1 MADVLLIDDIQ
12 FIGGKISTQEE
23 FFHTFETLFQSH
35 KQIVLS
41 SDRPPK
47 EIKTLEDRLRSRF
60 ESGLLA
66 DIQPPDFETR
76 IAIIRRKAELLGLDL
91 PSDVTEFIANRIK
104 INAYKMLEGISPT
117 VAVAHA
123 AIKDILNDNQPIP
136 VTVERIISEVSRT
149 FNVSPQDIKSKKKS
163 ADVSQA
169 RQVAIYV
176 IREVTQMPM
185 KNIGEELG
193 GRDHSTIVYSLNE
206 MKNKLQKNQRLQ
218 ETINDIIKNIKK

>member
-1 MADVLLIDDIQ
+1 M
-12 FIGGKISTQEE
+12 
-23 FFHTFETLFQSH
+23 
-35 KQIVLS
+35 
-41 SDRPPK
+41 
-47 EIKTLEDRLRSRF
+47 
-60 ESGLLA
+60 
-66 DIQPPDFETR
+66 
-76 IAIIRRKAELLGLDL
+76 
-91 PSDVTEFIANRIK
+91 
-104 INAYKMLEGISPT
+104 
-117 VAVAHA
+117 AVAHA

-206 MKNKLQKNQRLQ
+206 MKSKLKKNQRLQ

>member
-1 MADVLLIDDIQ
+1 M
-12 FIGGKISTQEE
+12 K
-23 FFHTFETLFQSH
+23 
-35 KQIVLS
+35 
-41 SDRPPK
+41 
-47 EIKTLEDRLRSRF
+47 
-60 ESGLLA
+60 
-66 DIQPPDFETR
+66 
-76 IAIIRRKAELLGLDL
+76 
-91 PSDVTEFIANRIK
+91 K

-206 MKNKLQKNQRLQ
+206 MKSKLKKNQRLQ